1 MANKTALW
9 SKNTPLS
16 RGNLEG
22 DFDTSQHQIALLEEG
37 WQEEADF
44 FQVAKSKWA
53 EKYHLWI
60 F

>member
-1 MANKTALW
+1 MANKSALW
-9 SKNTPLS
+9 SKKLPLS

-22 DFDTSQHQIALLEEG
+22 DFKTSQHQIALLEEG

-53 EKYHLWI
+53 EKYHRWI